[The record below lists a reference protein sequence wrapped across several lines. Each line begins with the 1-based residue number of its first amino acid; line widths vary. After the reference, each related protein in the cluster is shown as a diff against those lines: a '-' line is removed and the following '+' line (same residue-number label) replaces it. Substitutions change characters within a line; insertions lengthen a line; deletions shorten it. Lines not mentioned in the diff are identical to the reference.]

1 MESNTPSRR
10 KPMYHVNSQLRQY
23 LRIHGREVKLP
34 VTYDNL
40 LNYTWSVPIHD
51 KNGKDT
57 LWERTTYDSRDWD
70 YIREGLVKIYAIL
83 KTEGDFSFTSHL
95 DVARIDYCT
104 FGNSHPFRIRIVN
117 LCEMPNDG

>member
-10 KPMYHVNSQLRQY
+10 KPMYPVNNQLRQY
-23 LRIHGREVKLP
+23 LRVHGREVKLP

-40 LNYTWSVPIHD
+40 LNYTWSVAIID

-70 YIREGLVKIYAIL
+70 YIRDGLVKIYAIL
-83 KTEGDFSFTSHL
+83 K
-95 DVARIDYCT
+95 
-104 FGNSHPFRIRIVN
+104 N
-117 LCEMPNDG
+117 